1 MLTNILIVTADDSFI
16 ILADMTT
23 IKYKTLHQFTK
34 DDDDDDTYVLYEG
47 DKYFSSYSALA
58 YDDVMQ
64 TVYFSDVNR

>member
-23 IKYKTLHQFTK
+23 IKYKTLHQFTNG
-34 DDDDDDTYVLYEG
+34 DDDTTYVLYEG

>member
-1 MLTNILIVTADDSFI
+1 
-16 ILADMTT
+16 MTT
-23 IKYKTLHQFTK
+23 IKYKTLQQLTNG
-34 DDDDDDTYVLYEG
+34 DDDDDTYVLYEG